1 MLHSWQPAIL
11 RQNLINHIMKIRLK
25 DEAYARHALHEYNM
39 LLPWMTLNDGVR
51 EALKGEK

>member
-39 LLPWMTLNDGVR
+39 LLPWMMLNDGVR